1 MNCDSS
7 HQPHAKQKIYQGL
20 LGLSHS
26 LSIPTSN
33 DAKGNLSWTLTW
45 QALKDH
51 MRQPVLMI
59 DSRRRRMMPKP
70 VKRIGVKA
78 SGVQQVM
85 ATEQKQNY
93 HRRQQ

>member
-1 MNCDSS
+1 
-7 HQPHAKQKIYQGL
+7 
-20 LGLSHS
+20 
-26 LSIPTSN
+26 
-33 DAKGNLSWTLTW
+33 
-45 QALKDH
+45 
-51 MRQPVLMI
+51 MI